1 MSGERGLGRW
11 DDLIEF
17 YIERGY
23 ADDEIEDEFDREA
36 RRGKGWEIMFTRSG
50 EYVDWGTLHGR
61 RTVLALLATA
71 RGHTTARRSRALA
84 DPRGRFM
91 EALAALRE
99 RDARLTKRAMATE
112 MGIDPGTLNGYVR
125 DGIVPPF
132 PWEKVREDR

>member
-1 MSGERGLGRW
+1 MSGEHDLGRW
-11 DDLIEF
+11 EGEIEF

-23 ADDEIEDEFDREA
+23 ADDEIEDEFDRQA
-36 RRGKGWEIMFTRSG
+36 RQGSNVIFTRSG
-50 EYVDWGTLHGR
+50 EHVEWGTLHGR

-91 EALAALRE
+91 EALTALRE
-99 RDARLTKRAMATE
+99 RDARLTKSAMATE
-112 MGIDPGTLNGYVR
+112 MGIDPGTLNGYVK

-132 PWEKVREDR
+132 PWEKVLEDR